1 MISLPQAAQMWNTAG
16 VSTIPILPNGT
27 KRPVVQWAEYQA
39 RIPTLGELDRWWG
52 NGHEYGLAVI
62 CGAVS
67 GNLEMTE
74 LEGKVA
80 LNSDLMVALDREFFN
95 RNLTWLWEGLR
106 QTYSEWTPSGGI
118 HLIYRI
124 SDAPVPGNEKIAV
137 DSDGKVRAET
147 RGEGGYVIVAPTSG
161 LCHPS
166 GESWMLLGESI
177 PGQVPVLSWEE
188 RNLLHDVL
196 RHVLH
201 QEPEPPAPSRDL
213 VPTSPGTSLVEGAGA
228 RPGDQWSDRVT
239 WSEILEPNG
248 WTLSHTRG
256 EEEFWTRPG
265 KSRRD
270 GHSATV
276 NYAGSGLLKVFSS
289 SVPELVPDATYTK
302 FGALAAIQFRGDHAA
317 AAKWLSRQGF
327 GTGGL
332 APRANNPEKED
343 IEEDNYYT
351 LDDVGNGQRMMNEQS
366 WSHPDYL
373 ISHVH
378 RFVDEERHP
387 RFWDGQCWV
396 QNDNAIMWETDAV
409 TRTMMRSDDEG
420 VSKCGA
426 RSRSLPKQKA
436 MASLFFAQPGM
447 SLKADRFDADSRY
460 LNLRNGVYDLHEG
473 RLHPH
478 HPSFLVT
485 QQVNASYDPDAKA
498 LRWEQFL
505 AEALP
510 DEGLRKYVQRC
521 LGYTLLGNPSERAM
535 FVVYGPSGT
544 GKSTFLETINAVLGS
559 YGETAPAGT
568 FRTSRNTD
576 DTAPTPALHQLRGKR
591 FVTTSETSEGV
602 QWNEELVKRY
612 TGRDL
617 MRSRGL
623 YESYQTWR
631 NEASIWLATNHA
643 PRFTSDDLAIWKRV
657 KLIPFETVFLGED
670 QILAM
675 DEILIQEADGILNW
689 LLEGLAAY
697 NDLGLDEP
705 AMVTESVQRLRE
717 QSDSVVRFLNDRID
731 EGMLEASPGTS
742 TSMVVLLGLYTQWCR
757 DAGERPVGGRRFRT
771 RLETTGRDISV
782 TPDGRIVL
790 GVRRPLGGWLAQT

>member
-1 MISLPQAAQMWNTAG
+1 
-16 VSTIPILPNGT
+16 
-27 KRPVVQWAEYQA
+27 
-39 RIPTLGELDRWWG
+39 
-52 NGHEYGLAVI
+52 
-62 CGAVS
+62 
-67 GNLEMTE
+67 
-74 LEGKVA
+74 
-80 LNSDLMVALDREFFN
+80 
-95 RNLTWLWEGLR
+95 
-106 QTYSEWTPSGGI
+106 
-118 HLIYRI
+118 
-124 SDAPVPGNEKIAV
+124 
-137 DSDGKVRAET
+137 
-147 RGEGGYVIVAPTSG
+147 
-161 LCHPS
+161 
-166 GESWMLLGESI
+166 
-177 PGQVPVLSWEE
+177 
-188 RNLLHDVL
+188 
-196 RHVLH
+196 
-201 QEPEPPAPSRDL
+201 
-213 VPTSPGTSLVEGAGA
+213 
-228 RPGDQWSDRVT
+228 
-239 WSEILEPNG
+239 
-248 WTLSHTRG
+248 
-256 EEEFWTRPG
+256 
-265 KSRRD
+265 
-270 GHSATV
+270 
-276 NYAGSGLLKVFSS
+276 
-289 SVPELVPDATYTK
+289 
-302 FGALAAIQFRGDHAA
+302 
-317 AAKWLSRQGF
+317 
-327 GTGGL
+327 
-332 APRANNPEKED
+332 
-343 IEEDNYYT
+343 
-351 LDDVGNGQRMMNEQS
+351 
-366 WSHPDYL
+366 
-373 ISHVH
+373 
-378 RFVDEERHP
+378 
-387 RFWDGQCWV
+387 
-396 QNDNAIMWETDAV
+396 
-409 TRTMMRSDDEG
+409 
-420 VSKCGA
+420 
-426 RSRSLPKQKA
+426 

>member
-62 CGAVS
+62 CGNVS

-289 SVPELVPDATYTK
+289 SVPEPVSYTH
-302 FGALAAIQFRGDHAA
+302 L
-317 AAKWLSRQGF
+317 
-327 GTGGL
+327 
-332 APRANNPEKED
+332 
-343 IEEDNYYT
+343 T
-351 LDDVGNGQRMMNEQS
+351 L
-366 WSHPDYL
+366 P
-373 ISHVH
+373 
-378 RFVDEERHP
+378 
-387 RFWDGQCWV
+387 
-396 QNDNAIMWETDAV
+396 
-409 TRTMMRSDDEG
+409 
-420 VSKCGA
+420 
-426 RSRSLPKQKA
+426 
-436 MASLFFAQPGM
+436 
-447 SLKADRFDADSRY
+447 
-460 LNLRNGVYDLHEG
+460 
-473 RLHPH
+473 
-478 HPSFLVT
+478 
-485 QQVNASYDPDAKA
+485 
-498 LRWEQFL
+498 
-505 AEALP
+505 
-510 DEGLRKYVQRC
+510 
-521 LGYTLLGNPSERAM
+521 
-535 FVVYGPSGT
+535 
-544 GKSTFLETINAVLGS
+544 
-559 YGETAPAGT
+559 
-568 FRTSRNTD
+568 
-576 DTAPTPALHQLRGKR
+576 
-591 FVTTSETSEGV
+591 
-602 QWNEELVKRY
+602 
-612 TGRDL
+612 
-617 MRSRGL
+617 
-623 YESYQTWR
+623 
-631 NEASIWLATNHA
+631 
-643 PRFTSDDLAIWKRV
+643 TSDLV
-657 KLIPFETVFLGED
+657 
-670 QILAM
+670 
-675 DEILIQEADGILNW
+675 
-689 LLEGLAAY
+689 
-697 NDLGLDEP
+697 
-705 AMVTESVQRLRE
+705 
-717 QSDSVVRFLNDRID
+717 
-731 EGMLEASPGTS
+731 
-742 TSMVVLLGLYTQWCR
+742 
-757 DAGERPVGGRRFRT
+757 
-771 RLETTGRDISV
+771 
-782 TPDGRIVL
+782 
-790 GVRRPLGGWLAQT
+790 